1 MEIKDIRANQGN
13 VDIVAKIVA
22 KEEPRTFEKFG
33 KSGKVC
39 NAKVEDGSGEIM
51 LTLWNEEIDK
61 VKMGDKIHLINGWC
75 SEFRGEKRIST
86 GKFGKIEVIDNT
98 VYTNDPTMLRSS
110 AEAEENADE
119 EEPIEEEDFIE

>member
-1 MEIKDIRANQGN
+1 MEIKDIQPNQGN
-13 VDIVAKIVA
+13 VDVVAKIVV

-33 KSGKVC
+33 KTGKVC
-39 NAKVEDGSGEIM
+39 NAKIKDDTGEIV

-61 VKMGDKIHLINGWC
+61 VNAGDKIHLINGWC

-86 GKFGKIEVIDNT
+86 GKFGKLEVIDNT
-98 VYTNDPTMLRSS
+98 VYTNDPAMLKNS
-110 AEAEENADE
+110 AGLEENEDE